1 MFLAIFAHLFFH
13 RNIKMTYPACKHF
26 LGVWIWILNKSL
38 YYLWGCFP
46 NQDHFVLGPLIKFY
60 SLKFCISCYINS
72 YVFCYY
78 CFWYLYKWCMCH
90 RTNIILMMKRKK
102 DPYRRDFFFFKELS
116 EESFFLIQ
124 GSWNEIPFLSV
135 TGILSFEVLWEKVL
149 FWEDLWDSV
158 FQYFPICWPKY

>member
-1 MFLAIFAHLFFH
+1 MAGF
-13 RNIKMTYPACKHF
+13 
-26 LGVWIWILNKSL
+26 LNKILPQESGASL
-38 YYLWGCFP
+38 PAWFQAWHLSAMS
-46 NQDHFVLGPLIKFY
+46 N
-60 SLKFCISCYINS
+60 INS

-135 TGILSFEVLWEKVL
+135 TGILYFEVLWEKVL